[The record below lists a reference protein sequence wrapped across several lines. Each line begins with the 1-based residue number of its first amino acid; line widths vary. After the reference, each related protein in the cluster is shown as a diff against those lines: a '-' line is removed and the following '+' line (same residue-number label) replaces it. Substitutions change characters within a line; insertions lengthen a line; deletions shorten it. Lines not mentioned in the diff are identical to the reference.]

1 MAKQAR
7 VSIATVSRV
16 INGTKFVSEDA
27 RERVLAAMEQLK
39 YQPNALGQNLRRQQT
54 QAIGVLI
61 PNVGDPF
68 FGALAFAIEKA
79 LFEQGFRAQICST
92 ENNPDKETA
101 YVDMLIRQQVDAVIF
116 NPSIESDENVR
127 RLVNNDMP
135 VVVIERP
142 LRNVKV
148 TEVLIANDEGGYTAI
163 EHLAELGHRRIAV
176 IGSYMGF
183 SPGTERLQGAR
194 RALEDY
200 GVFNPEYLIGRDLGP
215 FELGFAAATE
225 LLQRPD
231 RPTAIFAMTD
241 IVAVGVMN
249 AAYRLKIE
257 IPDQL
262 SVIGFDNLPLA
273 SYSRPG
279 LTTIAQPIHQL
290 GATAVDLL
298 LRYLHKVEAP
308 IRRVI
313 LDTELVIRDS
323 TAPPPQMS

>member
-1 MAKQAR
+1 M
-7 VSIATVSRV
+7 
-16 INGTKFVSEDA
+16 INGTKFVREDA

-39 YQPNALGQNLRRQQT
+39 YQPNALGQSLRRQQT
-54 QAIGVLI
+54 QAIGVVI

-68 FGALAFAIEKA
+68 FGTLAFAIEKA

-127 RLVNNDMP
+127 RLINNDMP

-142 LRNVKV
+142 LRNVKAA
-148 TEVLIANDEGGYTAI
+148 EVLVANDQGGYAAI
-163 EHLAELGHRRIAV
+163 QHLAELGHQRIAV
-176 IGSYMGF
+176 IGSRMGF
-183 SPGTERLQGAR
+183 SPSTERLQGAR
-194 RALEDY
+194 RALEGY
-200 GVFNPEYLIGRDLGP
+200 GVFNPEYLIDRDLGH
-215 FELGFAAATE
+215 FELGFAAASE
-225 LLQRPD
+225 LLQRPG

-241 IVAVGVMN
+241 ILAVGVMN
-249 AAYRLKIE
+249 AAYRLNIE

-273 SYSRPG
+273 SYCRPG

-290 GATAVDLL
+290 GTTAVGLL
-298 LRYLHKVEAP
+298 LRYLHEEEVP
-308 IRRVI
+308 LQRVI
-313 LDTELVIRDS
+313 LDTELVIRES